1 MAKDKKSPPPQQ
13 MTVLRETGVTVQEES
28 FLPADVLAS
37 NSVFGNANSAKN
49 QPPPTGQGPALVDI
63 RIPQPAPITDGTTML
78 NRIKELAVT
87 DAGSYEMCAQ
97 IRASCRNRWSAIEQE
112 RVKMKE
118 PALES
123 GRRVDAFFKPVLT
136 AFQQAGEM
144 ATTKL
149 NAYDEEQRRIA
160 AEKQRVADEVA
171 RNVRERIERQ
181 AREERERQAE
191 AQRVQ
196 ERAEAARKTEEQRIA
211 REAAEAKANEE
222 RARREAAEAAAA
234 GDRVKAEQAQ
244 LEAANERQK
253 AIEAKKEQL
262 RAEEAREIAETE
274 NRRLQQAS
282 EARARQ
288 LEQQASAVVA
298 TKVETETVEVAGL
311 SRAKVWKWKLKD
323 RDKLADQFLLV
334 DEKSISRIVTAMKE
348 RAHEVVGVGAI
359 EIYQDTNLRQ
369 ERI

>member
-1 MAKDKKSPPPQQ
+1 MTKEKQSVPKQQ
-13 MTVLRETGVTVQEES
+13 SLEAPST
-28 FLPADVLAS
+28 
-37 NSVFGNANSAKN
+37 N
-49 QPPPTGQGPALVDI
+49 LVDI
-63 RIPQPAPITDGTTML
+63 HIPTPAPILDGGTML
-78 NRIKELAVT
+78 ERIKGLAVT
-87 DAGSYEMCAQ
+87 DAGTYEMCAQ
-97 IRASCRNRWSAIEQE
+97 IRASCRNRWAAIEAE

-136 AFQQAGEM
+136 AFQQAGEL
-144 ATTKL
+144 ATAKL
-149 NAYDEEQRRIA
+149 NTYDEEQRRIA
-160 AEKQRVADEVA
+160 AQSQRIADEVA
-171 RNVRERIERQ
+171 RQERERIEKQ

-191 AQRVQ
+191 AQRQ
-196 ERAEAARKTEEQRIA
+196 RERAEAARKAEEDRIA
-211 REAAEAKANEE
+211 RGAAEAKANEE

-244 LEAANERQK
+244 LEAAAERRK
-253 AIEAKKEQL
+253 AIEARKEQL
-262 RAEEAREIAETE
+262 RAEEAREIAEAE
-274 NRRLQQAS
+274 NRRLQHES
-282 EARARQ
+282 EQRARA
-288 LEQQASAVVA
+288 LEQQANAVVA
-298 TKVETETVEVAGL
+298 EKVETETVEVAGL

-334 DEKSISRIVTAMKE
+334 DEKSISRIVSAMRQ